1 MSLTKR
7 EEKNKKKDLYLK
19 AVNLNP
25 DLYKKLPKF
34 RDVNVVLEA
43 AKEDYRVIYHV
54 ADSLIKTN
62 PEIGFICY
70 NANKIFYIH
79 EHPEE
84 FLRLQTEYFR
94 HKDFIDVAMGAVKQS
109 LKNSVEKE
117 EGVSDKYLET
127 VKKLLD
133 AINDKTIREYEKVQL
148 EKEQEEVKRKEENEK
163 SLRMKENKEKLIEL
177 IEGFDSKKK
186 NMTEGDDPEQ
196 PYKIKLVEDDETEE
210 EDESKVLRDIDD
222 GRNI

>member
-1 MSLTKR
+1 M
-7 EEKNKKKDLYLK
+7 KKKDLYLK

-34 RDVNVVLEA
+34 RDVNAVLEA

-54 ADSLIKTN
+54 ANSLRKTN
-62 PEIGFICY
+62 PEINFIY
-70 NANKIFYIH
+70 DNADKIFYIY
-79 EHPEE
+79 ENPEN
-84 FLRLQTEYFR
+84 FLKLHTGYFR
-94 HKDFIDVAMGAVKQS
+94 HKDFIDVATGAVKQS

-117 EGVSDKYLET
+117 EGVSDNYLEI

-133 AINDKTIREYEKVQL
+133 DIDDKTIREYEKIKL
-148 EKEQEEVKRKEENEK
+148 EKEEEEARRKEEDEK

-210 EDESKVLRDIDD
+210 EDESRVLRDIDD